1 MTNTGDKTLAL
12 ADGGHLNYRID
23 GPEGADWIILSNSLA
38 TDMRLWDAEV
48 EFLSQTMRVL
58 RYDTRGHGK
67 SSAPKPPYTFPQ
79 LCTDLVALMDHLSIA
94 KADILG
100 ISLGGMTALA
110 MAQSHPDRVNRV
122 LCCDARADAPD
133 PYKAIWDGNI
143 ARLHDANVAALC
155 EGTLARWFTAGYLAD
170 PVNKPK
176 LDVVRDMFNAT
187 AADGYEGTAR
197 CLQSLDLFGG
207 LAGVTHETLY
217 VTGDQDMAAPVAVMQ
232 AMDDATPNATFHVI
246 SDAAHLSNLEQPD
259 QFANAICAF
268 LGLDT

>member
-1 MTNTGDKTLAL
+1 MTDTGDTRFDL
-12 ADGGHLNYRID
+12 ADGGHLNYRVQ

-48 EFLSQTMRVL
+48 AFLAQTMRVL

-67 SSAPKPPYTFPQ
+67 SAAPKPPYTFPQ
-79 LCTDLVALMDHLSIA
+79 LCDDLIALMDHLSIA

-110 MAQSHPDRVNRV
+110 MAQSHPERVNRV

-155 EGTLARWFTAGYLAD
+155 EGTLARWFTADYLAD
-170 PVNKPK
+170 AANTAK
-176 LDVVRDMFNAT
+176 LNVVRDMFNAT

-207 LAGVTHETLY
+207 LSAMTHETLY

-232 AMDDATPNATFHVI
+232 AMADATPNATFHVI

-259 QFANAICAF
+259 QFANVICTF
-268 LGLDT
+268 LGLGK